1 MSAYI
6 LLKEV
11 SRMSSNCNI
20 ILNELKTDIK
30 NTSLSDNQKKDILF
44 KISNILNSINS
55 VNVNTIFDYSSDDSG
70 YSTGRST
77 PTSPYKN

>member
-20 ILNELKTDIK
+20 MLNELKNDIK
-30 NTSLSDNQKKDILF
+30 NSSLSDNQKKDMLF
-44 KISNILNSINS
+44 KISNILTSINS
-55 VNVNTIFDYSSDDSG
+55 VNINTIFDYSSDDSG
-70 YSTGRST
+70 YSTDRST
-77 PTSPYKN
+77 PSSPYKN